1 MQYCS
6 SPAHFFAMFL
16 KIRGAF
22 LKLFVSFNY
31 KNKGIIIK
39 IKANRQFDNRR
50 EWELCSQNK
59 GIIIKIKARRQ
70 FDNGRE

>member
-22 LKLFVSFNY
+22 LKLFVYFNY

-39 IKANRQFDNRR
+39 IKA
-50 EWELCSQNK
+50 S
-59 GIIIKIKARRQ
+59 RQ